1 MNPER
6 ILKLILQI
14 NGVVMASAVFAVFLP
29 ADWMATIHD
38 KWLGLEPEFPN
49 QPIVIYLARSLS
61 AFYATIGVLYLFL
74 ARDVRAYTLLITVM
88 AWASIIFG
96 VVTIAIDLQLG
107 FPAWWVWGEGPY
119 IVAYGAAVLWLQ
131 RKLGKNGDAS
141 EV

>member
-14 NGVVMASAVFAVFLP
+14 NGVVMATAVFAVFLP

-61 AFYATIGVLYLFL
+61 AFYAMIGVLYIIM
-74 ARDVRAYTLLITVM
+74 ARDVRAYALLITVM
-88 AWASIIFG
+88 AWASICFG
-96 VVTIAIDLQLG
+96 VATIVIDLQLG
-107 FPAWWVWGEGPY
+107 FPAWWIWGESPY
-119 IVAYGAAVLWLQ
+119 IIAYGVAVLCLQ
-131 RKLGKNGDAS
+131 AKMKSDEHAENN
-141 EV
+141 